1 MHALLGGVG
10 YYRKFPRD
18 LSKRI
23 RPITSLL
30 KKGVKFEFMPAMEV
44 IVREFLAEL
53 AAPLILVFP
62 DWDAV
67 ADGSHPFHVYCDASI
82 RKLTVFSGPSNAF
95 EATYGA
101 RSFASSRI
109 TRHSKALAKWEITMR
124 ESSGGSSF
132 SPRSTTPSSTA
143 TGSPTEMPISCPIC
157 QSLPRNKTA
166 LALAA
171 SPP

>member
-1 MHALLGGVG
+1 MPRDLKQVHALLGGVG

-67 ADGSHPFHVYCDASI
+67 ADGSRPFHVSCDACVDGFGAAHEEELPDGSVRPTAYI
-82 RKLTVFSGPSNAF
+82 SRATVDS
-95 EATYGA
+95 E
-101 RSFASSRI
+101 
-109 TRHSKALAKWEITMR
+109 RH
-124 ESSGGSSF
+124 
-132 SPRSTTPSSTA
+132 
-143 TGSPTEMPISCPIC
+143 
-157 QSLPRNKTA
+157 
-166 LALAA
+166 
-171 SPP
+171 